1 VDLLSDPVRLT
12 TLTANAQGVAS
23 GTVTIPITTTGGAHT
38 LRFTGTAPDGSP
50 LVKSIAIT
58 VSRELPRTGS
68 NTWTLFR
75 VSLLLVGI
83 GLVGVGRSQLLL
95 ARD

>member
-1 VDLLSDPVRLT
+1 M
-12 TLTANAQGVAS
+12 AS
-23 GTVTIPITTTGGAHT
+23 GKVIIPVTTAAGAHT

-50 LVKSIAIT
+50 LVRSIAIT

-68 NTWTLFR
+68 GSTWNMFR